1 VLGIWF
7 QPGEGA
13 KFWLRVLSELKQRG
27 LEDVLVCCVDGL
39 GGLSEAIEAVYPEAW
54 VQTCLVH
61 QVRQSLRF
69 VPYRDRRWLARAVV
83 RFRAL
88 RAIAGMR
95 RVVLE
100 RRRTR

>member
-7 QPGEGA
+7 QRTEGA
-13 KFWLRVLSELKQRG
+13 KFWLAVLTELKQRG

-39 GGLSEAIEAVYPEAW
+39 GGFSEAIEAVYPEAW

-69 VPYRDRRWLARAVV
+69 VRSPTSMSTAVAATLLRSSV
-83 RFRAL
+83 RPPLTATL
-88 RAIAGMR
+88 G
-95 RVVLE
+95 
-100 RRRTR
+100 T